1 MPVTL
6 DFTEEQLC
14 ELWTQHTSLEDDP
27 RDANKDLRVSFEDS
41 DALRQELRIAP
52 ETDEEQPS
60 LIEAPGSRATYERA
74 RSTPDSAWSHWSR
87 IA

>member
-1 MPVTL
+1 MPVAL

-14 ELWTQHTSLEDDP
+14 ELWMQHTSLEDDP
-27 RDANKDLRVSFEDS
+27 RDANNDLRVSFEDA
-41 DALRQELRIAP
+41 DALRQELRVAP
-52 ETDEEQPS
+52 DVEDDQLS
-60 LIEAPGSRATYERA
+60 IIEAPGSRAAYERS

>member
-1 MPVTL
+1 MLVTL

-14 ELWTQHTSLEDDP
+14 ELWMQHTSLEDDP
-27 RDANKDLRVSFEDS
+27 RDANNDLRVSFEDA
-41 DALRQELRIAP
+41 DTLRQELRVAA
-52 ETDEEQPS
+52 DVDDDQRS
-60 LIEAPGSRATYERA
+60 RIEAPASRATYERA

>member
-1 MPVTL
+1 MRVTL
-6 DFTEEQLC
+6 AFTEEQLC

-27 RDANKDLRVSFEDS
+27 RDANNDLRVSFEDA
-41 DALRQELRIAP
+41 DALRQELHIAP
-52 ETDEEQPS
+52 DIDEDQPS
-60 LIEAPGSRATYERA
+60 LIEAPGSRAAYQRA